1 MGNAII
7 CSIMTGSL
15 KVGEIRRMIQLN
27 VSQLTISR
35 ADGAFPALEK
45 IPAMQRRRL
54 SRLAKL
60 ALNSAMQ
67 TLDTYKVDYIVW
79 VSQYGDETKTLN
91 ILEDVLN
98 DQTPSPTQF
107 STSVHNAISGLYS
120 ILYQDATPA
129 TSLAGSWN
137 DGLIEA
143 YAWLKTM
150 PEARQV
156 LLVYYD
162 DALPEIYIEHHPFS
176 AFAMAA
182 MISLAPANLILM
194 PKHTNATPAYQQ
206 ALAFNTF
213 WTNPEQT
220 ESEAWTKC

>member
-1 MGNAII
+1 MMMQLHVSRLNMSLVDQELSAI
-7 CSIMTGSL
+7 
-15 KVGEIRRMIQLN
+15 EH
-27 VSQLTISR
+27 
-35 ADGAFPALEK
+35 

-60 ALNSAMQ
+60 ALNSVMQ
-67 TLDTYKVDYIVW
+67 TLNTHKVDYIVW
-79 VSQYGDETKTLN
+79 VSQYGDEAKTLN
-91 ILEDVLN
+91 ILEDVLSE
-98 DQTPSPTQF
+98 QTPSPTQF

-120 ILYQDATPA
+120 ILCQDATPA

-150 PEARQV
+150 PEAGHV

-162 DALPEIYIEHHPFS
+162 EALPEMYIEHQSFS

-182 MISLAPANLILM
+182 MISLAPANLMLT
-194 PKHTNATPAYQQ
+194 PKHTDSAPAYQQ

-213 WTNPEQT
+213 WNNPEHT

>member
-1 MGNAII
+1 MMMQLHVSRLNMSLVDQELSAI
-7 CSIMTGSL
+7 
-15 KVGEIRRMIQLN
+15 EH
-27 VSQLTISR
+27 
-35 ADGAFPALEK
+35 

-60 ALNSAMQ
+60 AMNSAMQ
-67 TLDTYKVDYIVW
+67 TLATQHADYIVW
-79 VSQYGDETKTLN
+79 VSQYGDEAKTLN
-91 ILEDVLN
+91 ILADVLSE
-98 DQTPSPTQF
+98 QTPSPTQF

-120 ILYQDATPA
+120 ILCQDATPA

-143 YAWLKTM
+143 YAWLKTR

-162 DALPEIYIEHHPFS
+162 EALPDIYAEHQPFA

-182 MISLAPANLILM
+182 MISLAPANLMLT
-194 PKHTNATPAYQQ
+194 PKHMDATLAYQQ

>member
-1 MGNAII
+1 MMMQLHVSRLNMSLVDQELSAI
-7 CSIMTGSL
+7 
-15 KVGEIRRMIQLN
+15 EH
-27 VSQLTISR
+27 
-35 ADGAFPALEK
+35 

-67 TLDTYKVDYIVW
+67 TLATQHADYIVW
-79 VSQYGDETKTLN
+79 VSQYGDEAKTLN
-91 ILEDVLN
+91 ILEDVLRE
-98 DQTPSPTQF
+98 QTPSPTQF

-120 ILYQDATPA
+120 ILCQDATPA

-143 YAWLKTM
+143 YAWLKTR

-162 DALPEIYIEHHPFS
+162 EALPDIYIEHQPFA

-182 MISLAPANLILM
+182 MISLAPANLMLT
-194 PKHTNATPAYQQ
+194 PKHTDATPAYQQ
-206 ALAFNTF
+206 ALAFNAF
-213 WTNPEQT
+213 WANPEQT

>member
-1 MGNAII
+1 MMMQLHVSHLNLSSIDQVLSAI
-7 CSIMTGSL
+7 
-15 KVGEIRRMIQLN
+15 QH
-27 VSQLTISR
+27 
-35 ADGAFPALEK
+35 

-60 ALNSAMQ
+60 AMNSAIQ
-67 TLDTYKVDYIVW
+67 TLNTHKVDYIVW
-79 VSQYGDETKTLN
+79 VSQYGDESKTLN
-91 ILEDVLN
+91 ILEDVLSE
-98 DQTPSPTQF
+98 QTPSPTQF

-120 ILYQDATPA
+120 ILCRDATPA
-129 TSLAGSWN
+129 TSLAGAWN

-143 YAWLKTM
+143 YAWLKTR

-162 DALPEIYIEHHPFS
+162 EALPDIYIEHQPFA

-182 MISLAPANLILM
+182 MISLAPANLMLT
-194 PKHTNATPAYQQ
+194 PKHTDSTPAYQQ

>member
-1 MGNAII
+1 MMMQLHVSRLNMSLVDQELSAI
-7 CSIMTGSL
+7 
-15 KVGEIRRMIQLN
+15 EH
-27 VSQLTISR
+27 
-35 ADGAFPALEK
+35 

-67 TLDTYKVDYIVW
+67 TLATRKVDYIVW
-79 VSQYGDETKTLN
+79 ASQYGDEAKTLN
-91 ILEDVLN
+91 ILEDVLRE
-98 DQTPSPTQF
+98 QTPSPTQF

-120 ILYQDATPA
+120 ILCQDATPA

-143 YAWLKTM
+143 YAWLKTR

-162 DALPEIYIEHHPFS
+162 EALPDIYAEHQPFA
-176 AFAMAA
+176 AFAMAT
-182 MISLAPANLILM
+182 MISLAPANLMLT
-194 PKHTNATPAYQQ
+194 PKHTDATPAYQQ
-206 ALAFNTF
+206 ALAFNAF
-213 WTNPEQT
+213 WNNPEQT

>member
-1 MGNAII
+1 MMMQLHVSRLNMSLVDQELSAI
-7 CSIMTGSL
+7 
-15 KVGEIRRMIQLN
+15 EH
-27 VSQLTISR
+27 
-35 ADGAFPALEK
+35 

-67 TLDTYKVDYIVW
+67 TLDTHNVDYIVW
-79 VSQYGDETKTLN
+79 VSQYGDEAKTLN
-91 ILEDVLN
+91 ILEDVLRE
-98 DQTPSPTQF
+98 QTPSPTQF

-120 ILYQDATPA
+120 ILCRDATPA
-129 TSLAGSWN
+129 TSLAGAWN

-143 YAWLKTM
+143 YAWLKTR

-162 DALPEIYIEHHPFS
+162 EALPDIYAEHQPFA

-182 MISLAPANLILM
+182 MISLAPANLMLT
-194 PKHTNATPAYQQ
+194 PKHTDATPAYQQ

>member
-1 MGNAII
+1 MMMQLHVSRLNMSLVDQELSAI
-7 CSIMTGSL
+7 
-15 KVGEIRRMIQLN
+15 EH
-27 VSQLTISR
+27 
-35 ADGAFPALEK
+35 

-60 ALNSAMQ
+60 AMNSAMQ
-67 TLDTYKVDYIVW
+67 TLATQHADYIVW
-79 VSQYGDETKTLN
+79 VSQYGDEAKTLN
-91 ILEDVLN
+91 ILADVLSE
-98 DQTPSPTQF
+98 QTPSPTQF

-120 ILYQDATPA
+120 ILCQDATPA

-143 YAWLKTM
+143 YAWLKTR

-162 DALPEIYIEHHPFS
+162 EALPDIYAEHQPFA

-182 MISLAPANLILM
+182 MISLAPANLMLT
-194 PKHTNATPAYQQ
+194 PKHTDATPAYQQ

>member
-1 MGNAII
+1 MMMQLHVSRLNMSLVDQELSAI
-7 CSIMTGSL
+7 
-15 KVGEIRRMIQLN
+15 EH
-27 VSQLTISR
+27 
-35 ADGAFPALEK
+35 

-67 TLDTYKVDYIVW
+67 TLDTHDVDYIVW
-79 VSQYGDETKTLN
+79 VSQYGDEAKTLN
-91 ILEDVLN
+91 ILEDVLSE
-98 DQTPSPTQF
+98 QTPSPTQF

-120 ILYQDATPA
+120 ILCQDATPA

-143 YAWLKTM
+143 YAWLKTR

-162 DALPEIYIEHHPFS
+162 EALPDIYIEHQPFA

-182 MISLAPANLILM
+182 MISLAPANLMLT
-194 PKHTNATPAYQQ
+194 PKHTDSTPAYQQ
-206 ALAFNTF
+206 ALAFNAF
-213 WTNPEQT
+213 WNNPEQT
-220 ESEAWTKC
+220 ESEAWAKC

>member
-1 MGNAII
+1 
-7 CSIMTGSL
+7 
-15 KVGEIRRMIQLN
+15 MIQMN
-27 VSQLTISR
+27 VSRLCISR
-35 ADGAFPALEK
+35 ADEVLPALAQ

-54 SRLAKL
+54 SPVAKL
-60 ALNSAMQ
+60 ALNSAIQ
-67 TLDTYKVDYIVW
+67 ILDGHQADYIVW
-79 VSQYGDETKTLN
+79 VSQYGDEAKTLN
-91 ILEDVLN
+91 ILADVLSG
-98 DQTPSPTQF
+98 QTPSPTQF

-120 ILYQDATPA
+120 ILCQDATPA

-143 YAWLKTM
+143 YAWLKTR

-162 DALPEIYIEHHPFS
+162 EALPDIYIEHQPFA

-182 MISLAPANLILM
+182 MISLTPANLMLT
-194 PKHTNATPAYQQ
+194 PKHTDSTPAYQQ

>member
-1 MGNAII
+1 MMMQLHVSRLNMSLVDQELSAI
-7 CSIMTGSL
+7 
-15 KVGEIRRMIQLN
+15 EH
-27 VSQLTISR
+27 
-35 ADGAFPALEK
+35 

-67 TLDTYKVDYIVW
+67 TLATQHADYIVW
-79 VSQYGDETKTLN
+79 VSQYGDEAKTLN
-91 ILEDVLN
+91 ILADVLSE
-98 DQTPSPTQF
+98 QTPSPTQF

-120 ILYQDATPA
+120 ILCRDATPA

-150 PEARQV
+150 PEAGQV

-162 DALPEIYIEHHPFS
+162 EALPDIYAEHQPFA

-182 MISLAPANLILM
+182 MISLAPANLMLT
-194 PKHTNATPAYQQ
+194 PKHTDATPAYQQ

>member
-1 MGNAII
+1 MMMQLHVSRLNMSLVDQELSAI
-7 CSIMTGSL
+7 
-15 KVGEIRRMIQLN
+15 EH
-27 VSQLTISR
+27 
-35 ADGAFPALEK
+35 

-60 ALNSAMQ
+60 ALNSAIQ
-67 TLDTYKVDYIVW
+67 TLDTHDVDYIVW
-79 VSQYGDETKTLN
+79 VSQYGDEAKTLN
-91 ILEDVLN
+91 ILEDVLSE
-98 DQTPSPTQF
+98 QTPSPTQF

-120 ILYQDATPA
+120 ILCRDATPA

-150 PEARQV
+150 PEAGQV

-162 DALPEIYIEHHPFS
+162 EALPDIYIEHQPFA

-182 MISLAPANLILM
+182 MISLAPANLILT

>member
-1 MGNAII
+1 MMQLHVSRLNMSLVDQELSAI
-7 CSIMTGSL
+7 
-15 KVGEIRRMIQLN
+15 ER
-27 VSQLTISR
+27 
-35 ADGAFPALEK
+35 

-67 TLDTYKVDYIVW
+67 TLATQHADYIVW
-79 VSQYGDETKTLN
+79 VSQYGDEAKTLN
-91 ILEDVLN
+91 ILADVLSE
-98 DQTPSPTQF
+98 QTPSPTQF

-120 ILYQDATPA
+120 ILCRDATPA

-150 PEARQV
+150 PEAGQV

-162 DALPEIYIEHHPFS
+162 EALPDIYAEHQPFA

-182 MISLAPANLILM
+182 MISLAPANLMLT
-194 PKHTNATPAYQQ
+194 PKHTDATPAYQQ

>member
-1 MGNAII
+1 MMQLHVSRLNMSLVDQELSAI
-7 CSIMTGSL
+7 
-15 KVGEIRRMIQLN
+15 EH
-27 VSQLTISR
+27 
-35 ADGAFPALEK
+35 

-60 ALNSAMQ
+60 AMNSAMQ
-67 TLDTYKVDYIVW
+67 TLATQHADYIVW
-79 VSQYGDETKTLN
+79 VSQYGDEAKTLN
-91 ILEDVLN
+91 ILADVLSE
-98 DQTPSPTQF
+98 QTPSPTQF

-120 ILYQDATPA
+120 ILCQDATPA

-143 YAWLKTM
+143 YAWLKTR

-162 DALPEIYIEHHPFS
+162 EALPDIYAEHQPFA
-176 AFAMAA
+176 AFAMAT
-182 MISLAPANLILM
+182 MISLAPANLMLT
-194 PKHTNATPAYQQ
+194 PKHTDATPAYQQ

-213 WTNPEQT
+213 WNNPEQT

>member
-1 MGNAII
+1 MMMQLHVSRLNMSLVDQELSAI
-7 CSIMTGSL
+7 
-15 KVGEIRRMIQLN
+15 EH
-27 VSQLTISR
+27 
-35 ADGAFPALEK
+35 

-60 ALNSAMQ
+60 AMNSAMQ
-67 TLDTYKVDYIVW
+67 TLATQHADYIVW
-79 VSQYGDETKTLN
+79 VSQYGDEAKTLN
-91 ILEDVLN
+91 ILADVLSE
-98 DQTPSPTQF
+98 QTPSPTQF

-120 ILYQDATPA
+120 ILCQDATPA

-143 YAWLKTM
+143 YAWLKTR

-162 DALPEIYIEHHPFS
+162 EALPDIYIEHQPFS

-182 MISLAPANLILM
+182 MISLAPANLMLT
-194 PKHTNATPAYQQ
+194 PKHTDATPAYQQ

>member
-1 MGNAII
+1 MMMQLHVSHLNMSLVDQELSAI
-7 CSIMTGSL
+7 
-15 KVGEIRRMIQLN
+15 EH
-27 VSQLTISR
+27 
-35 ADGAFPALEK
+35 

-67 TLDTYKVDYIVW
+67 TLDTHNVDYIVW
-79 VSQYGDETKTLN
+79 VSQYGDEAKTLN
-91 ILEDVLN
+91 ILEDVLSE
-98 DQTPSPTQF
+98 QTPSPTQF

-120 ILYQDATPA
+120 ILCRDATPA
-129 TSLAGSWN
+129 TSLAGAWN

-143 YAWLKTM
+143 YAWLKTR

-162 DALPEIYIEHHPFS
+162 EALPDIYAEHQPFA

-182 MISLAPANLILM
+182 MISLAPANLMLT
-194 PKHTNATPAYQQ
+194 PKHTDATPAYQQ

-213 WTNPEQT
+213 WNNPEQI

>member
-1 MGNAII
+1 MMMQLHVSRLNMSLVDQELSAI
-7 CSIMTGSL
+7 
-15 KVGEIRRMIQLN
+15 EH
-27 VSQLTISR
+27 
-35 ADGAFPALEK
+35 

-60 ALNSAMQ
+60 ALNSALQ
-67 TLDTYKVDYIVW
+67 TLDTHKVDYIVW
-79 VSQYGDETKTLN
+79 VSQYGDEAKTLN
-91 ILEDVLN
+91 ILADVLSE
-98 DQTPSPTQF
+98 QTPSPTQF

-120 ILYQDATPA
+120 ILCQDATPA

-143 YAWLKTM
+143 YAWLKTR

-162 DALPEIYIEHHPFS
+162 EALPDIYAEHQPFA

-182 MISLAPANLILM
+182 MISLAPANLMLT
-194 PKHTNATPAYQQ
+194 PKHTDATPAYQQ

>member
-1 MGNAII
+1 MMMQLHVSRLNMSLVDQELSAI
-7 CSIMTGSL
+7 
-15 KVGEIRRMIQLN
+15 EH
-27 VSQLTISR
+27 
-35 ADGAFPALEK
+35 

-67 TLDTYKVDYIVW
+67 TLATRKVDYIVW
-79 VSQYGDETKTLN
+79 VSQYGDEAKTLN
-91 ILEDVLN
+91 ILEDVLRE
-98 DQTPSPTQF
+98 QTPSPTQF

-120 ILYQDATPA
+120 ILCQDATPA

-143 YAWLKTM
+143 YAWLKTR

-162 DALPEIYIEHHPFS
+162 EALPDIYIEHQPFA
-176 AFAMAA
+176 AFAMAT
-182 MISLAPANLILM
+182 MISLAPANLMLT
-194 PKHTNATPAYQQ
+194 PKHTDATPAYQQ

>member
-1 MGNAII
+1 
-7 CSIMTGSL
+7 
-15 KVGEIRRMIQLN
+15 MIQMN
-27 VSQLTISR
+27 VSRLCISR
-35 ADGAFPALEK
+35 ADEVLPALAQ

-54 SRLAKL
+54 SPVAKL
-60 ALNSAMQ
+60 ALNSAIQ
-67 TLDTYKVDYIVW
+67 TLDGHQADYIVW
-79 VSQYGDETKTLN
+79 VSQYGDEAKTLN
-91 ILEDVLN
+91 ILADVLSG
-98 DQTPSPTQF
+98 QTPSPTQF
-107 STSVHNAISGLYS
+107 STSVHNAVSGLYS
-120 ILYQDATPA
+120 ILCQDAAPA

-143 YAWLKTM
+143 YAWLNTM
-150 PEARQV
+150 PEAGQV

-162 DALPEIYIEHHPFS
+162 EALPDIYIEHQPFA

-182 MISLAPANLILM
+182 MISLAPANLMLT
-194 PKHTNATPAYQQ
+194 PKHTDAAPAYQQ

>member
-1 MGNAII
+1 MMMQLHVSRLNMSLVDQELSAI
-7 CSIMTGSL
+7 
-15 KVGEIRRMIQLN
+15 EH
-27 VSQLTISR
+27 
-35 ADGAFPALEK
+35 

-67 TLDTYKVDYIVW
+67 TLDTHNVDYIVW
-79 VSQYGDETKTLN
+79 VSQYGDEAKTLN
-91 ILEDVLN
+91 ILEDVLSE
-98 DQTPSPTQF
+98 QTPSPTQF

-120 ILYQDATPA
+120 ILCRDVTPA
-129 TSLAGSWN
+129 TSLAGAWN

-143 YAWLKTM
+143 YAWLKTR

-162 DALPEIYIEHHPFS
+162 EALPDIYAEHQPFA

-182 MISLAPANLILM
+182 MISLAPANLILT

>member
-1 MGNAII
+1 MMMQLHVSRLNMSLVDQELSAI
-7 CSIMTGSL
+7 
-15 KVGEIRRMIQLN
+15 EH
-27 VSQLTISR
+27 
-35 ADGAFPALEK
+35 

-67 TLDTYKVDYIVW
+67 TLATRKVDYIVW
-79 VSQYGDETKTLN
+79 VSQYGDEAKTLN
-91 ILEDVLN
+91 ILADVLRE
-98 DQTPSPTQF
+98 QTPSPTQF

-120 ILYQDATPA
+120 ILCQDATPA

-143 YAWLKTM
+143 YAWLKTR

-162 DALPEIYIEHHPFS
+162 EALPDIYIEHQPFA

-182 MISLAPANLILM
+182 MISLAPANLMLT
-194 PKHTNATPAYQQ
+194 PKHTDATPAYQQ

>member
-1 MGNAII
+1 MMMQLHVSRLNMSLVDQELSAI
-7 CSIMTGSL
+7 
-15 KVGEIRRMIQLN
+15 EY
-27 VSQLTISR
+27 
-35 ADGAFPALEK
+35 

-67 TLDTYKVDYIVW
+67 TLDTHKVDYIVW
-79 VSQYGDETKTLN
+79 VSQYGDEAKTLN
-91 ILEDVLN
+91 ILADVLSE
-98 DQTPSPTQF
+98 QTPSPTQF

-120 ILYQDATPA
+120 ILCQDATPA

-143 YAWLKTM
+143 YAWLKTR

-162 DALPEIYIEHHPFS
+162 EALPDIYAEHQPFA

-182 MISLAPANLILM
+182 MISLAPANLMLT
-194 PKHTNATPAYQQ
+194 PKHTDATPAYQQ

>member
-1 MGNAII
+1 MMMQLHVSRLNMSLVDQELSAI
-7 CSIMTGSL
+7 
-15 KVGEIRRMIQLN
+15 ER
-27 VSQLTISR
+27 
-35 ADGAFPALEK
+35 

-67 TLDTYKVDYIVW
+67 TLATQHADYIVW
-79 VSQYGDETKTLN
+79 VSQYGDEAKTLN
-91 ILEDVLN
+91 ILADVLSE
-98 DQTPSPTQF
+98 QTPSPTQF

-120 ILYQDATPA
+120 ILCQDATPA

-143 YAWLKTM
+143 YAWLKTR
-150 PEARQV
+150 PEACQV

-162 DALPEIYIEHHPFS
+162 EALPEMYIEHQPFS

-182 MISLAPANLILM
+182 MISLAPANLMLT
-194 PKHTNATPAYQQ
+194 PKHTDATPAYQQ

-213 WTNPEQT
+213 WNNPEQT
-220 ESEAWTKC
+220 ESEVWMKC

>member
-1 MGNAII
+1 M
-7 CSIMTGSL
+7 
-15 KVGEIRRMIQLN
+15 
-27 VSQLTISR
+27 
-35 ADGAFPALEK
+35 
-45 IPAMQRRRL
+45 
-54 SRLAKL
+54 
-60 ALNSAMQ
+60 
-67 TLDTYKVDYIVW
+67 
-79 VSQYGDETKTLN
+79 
-91 ILEDVLN
+91 
-98 DQTPSPTQF
+98 
-107 STSVHNAISGLYS
+107 
-120 ILYQDATPA
+120 
-129 TSLAGSWN
+129 
-137 DGLIEA
+137 IEA
-143 YAWLKTM
+143 YAWLKTQ

-182 MISLAPANLILM
+182 MISLAPANLILT

>member
-1 MGNAII
+1 MQLHVSHLNMSLVDQELSAI
-7 CSIMTGSL
+7 
-15 KVGEIRRMIQLN
+15 ER
-27 VSQLTISR
+27 
-35 ADGAFPALEK
+35 

-67 TLDTYKVDYIVW
+67 TLATRKVDYIVW
-79 VSQYGDETKTLN
+79 VSQYGDEAKTLN
-91 ILEDVLN
+91 ILADVLSE
-98 DQTPSPTQF
+98 QTPSPTQF

-120 ILYQDATPA
+120 ILCQDATPA

-143 YAWLKTM
+143 YAWLKTR

-162 DALPEIYIEHHPFS
+162 EALPDIYAEHQPFA

-182 MISLAPANLILM
+182 MISLAPANLMLT
-194 PKHTNATPAYQQ
+194 PKHTDATPAYQQ

>member
-1 MGNAII
+1 MMQLHVSRLNMSLVDQELSAI
-7 CSIMTGSL
+7 
-15 KVGEIRRMIQLN
+15 EQ
-27 VSQLTISR
+27 
-35 ADGAFPALEK
+35 

-67 TLDTYKVDYIVW
+67 TLDTRKVDYIVW
-79 VSQYGDETKTLN
+79 VSQYGDEAKTLN
-91 ILEDVLN
+91 ILADVLRE
-98 DQTPSPTQF
+98 QTPSPTQF

-120 ILYQDATPA
+120 ILCQDATPA

-143 YAWLKTM
+143 YAWLKTR

-162 DALPEIYIEHHPFS
+162 EALPDIYIEHQPFA

-182 MISLAPANLILM
+182 MISLAPANLMLT
-194 PKHTNATPAYQQ
+194 PKHTDATPAYQQ

-213 WTNPEQT
+213 WNNPEQT

>member
-1 MGNAII
+1 MMMQLHVSRLNMSLVDQELSAI
-7 CSIMTGSL
+7 
-15 KVGEIRRMIQLN
+15 ER
-27 VSQLTISR
+27 
-35 ADGAFPALEK
+35 

-67 TLDTYKVDYIVW
+67 TLATQHADYIVW
-79 VSQYGDETKTLN
+79 VSQYGDEAKTLN
-91 ILEDVLN
+91 ILEDVLRE
-98 DQTPSPTQF
+98 QTPSPTQF

-120 ILYQDATPA
+120 ILCQDATPA

-143 YAWLKTM
+143 YAWLKTR

-162 DALPEIYIEHHPFS
+162 EALPDIYAEHQPFA

-182 MISLAPANLILM
+182 MISLAPANLMLT
-194 PKHTNATPAYQQ
+194 PKHTDATPAYQQ

-213 WTNPEQT
+213 WNNPEQT

>member
-1 MGNAII
+1 MMMQLHVSRLNMSLVDQELSAI
-7 CSIMTGSL
+7 
-15 KVGEIRRMIQLN
+15 ER
-27 VSQLTISR
+27 
-35 ADGAFPALEK
+35 

-67 TLDTYKVDYIVW
+67 TLATQHADYIVW
-79 VSQYGDETKTLN
+79 VSQYGDEAKTLN
-91 ILEDVLN
+91 ILADVLSE
-98 DQTPSPTQF
+98 QTPSPTQF

-120 ILYQDATPA
+120 ILCQDATPA

-143 YAWLKTM
+143 YAWLKTRL
-150 PEARQV
+150 EACQV

-162 DALPEIYIEHHPFS
+162 EALPDIYAEHQPFA

-182 MISLAPANLILM
+182 MISLAPANLMLT
-194 PKHTNATPAYQQ
+194 PKHTDATPAYQQ

-213 WTNPEQT
+213 WNNPEQT

>member
-1 MGNAII
+1 MMMQLHVSRLNMSLVDQELSAI
-7 CSIMTGSL
+7 
-15 KVGEIRRMIQLN
+15 EH
-27 VSQLTISR
+27 
-35 ADGAFPALEK
+35 

-67 TLDTYKVDYIVW
+67 ALVTRKVDYIVW
-79 VSQYGDETKTLN
+79 VSQYGDEAKTLN
-91 ILEDVLN
+91 ILEDVLSE
-98 DQTPSPTQF
+98 QTPSPTQF

-120 ILYQDATPA
+120 ILCQDATPA

-143 YAWLKTM
+143 YAWLKTR

-162 DALPEIYIEHHPFS
+162 EALPDIYAEHQPFA

-182 MISLAPANLILM
+182 MISLAPANLMLT
-194 PKHTNATPAYQQ
+194 PKHTDATPAYQQ

>member
-1 MGNAII
+1 MMMQLHVSRLNMSLVDQELSAI
-7 CSIMTGSL
+7 
-15 KVGEIRRMIQLN
+15 EH
-27 VSQLTISR
+27 
-35 ADGAFPALEK
+35 

-60 ALNSAMQ
+60 AMNSAMQ
-67 TLDTYKVDYIVW
+67 TLATQHADYIVW
-79 VSQYGDETKTLN
+79 VSQYGDEAKTLN
-91 ILEDVLN
+91 ILADVLSE
-98 DQTPSPTQF
+98 QTPSPTQF

-120 ILYQDATPA
+120 ILCQDATPA

-143 YAWLKTM
+143 YAWLKTR

-162 DALPEIYIEHHPFS
+162 EALPDIYAEHQPFA

-182 MISLAPANLILM
+182 MISLAPANLMLT
-194 PKHTNATPAYQQ
+194 PKHTDATLAYQQ

-213 WTNPEQT
+213 WNNPEQT

>member
-1 MGNAII
+1 MMMQLHVSRLNMSLVDQELSAI
-7 CSIMTGSL
+7 
-15 KVGEIRRMIQLN
+15 EH
-27 VSQLTISR
+27 
-35 ADGAFPALEK
+35 

-67 TLDTYKVDYIVW
+67 TLDTHDVDYIVW
-79 VSQYGDETKTLN
+79 VSQYGDEAKTLN
-91 ILEDVLN
+91 ILADVLRE
-98 DQTPSPTQF
+98 QTPSPTQF

-120 ILYQDATPA
+120 ILCRDATPA

-143 YAWLKTM
+143 YAWLKTR

-162 DALPEIYIEHHPFS
+162 EALPDIYIEHQPFA

-182 MISLAPANLILM
+182 MISLAPANLMLT
-194 PKHTNATPAYQQ
+194 PKHTDSTQVYQQ

>member
-1 MGNAII
+1 MMMQLHVSRLNMSLVDQELSAI
-7 CSIMTGSL
+7 
-15 KVGEIRRMIQLN
+15 EH
-27 VSQLTISR
+27 
-35 ADGAFPALEK
+35 

-67 TLDTYKVDYIVW
+67 TLATQHADYIVW
-79 VSQYGDETKTLN
+79 VSQYGDEAKTLN
-91 ILEDVLN
+91 ILADVLSE
-98 DQTPSPTQF
+98 QTPSPTQF

-120 ILYQDATPA
+120 ILCQDATPA

-143 YAWLKTM
+143 YAWLKTR

-162 DALPEIYIEHHPFS
+162 EALPEMYIEHQPFA

-182 MISLAPANLILM
+182 MISLAPANLMLT
-194 PKHTNATPAYQQ
+194 PKHTDATPAYQQ

-213 WTNPEQT
+213 WNNPEQT

>member
-1 MGNAII
+1 MMMQLHVSRLNISLVDQELSAI
-7 CSIMTGSL
+7 
-15 KVGEIRRMIQLN
+15 ER
-27 VSQLTISR
+27 
-35 ADGAFPALEK
+35 

-67 TLDTYKVDYIVW
+67 TLATHNVDYIVW
-79 VSQYGDETKTLN
+79 VSQYGDEAKTLN
-91 ILEDVLN
+91 ILEDVLSE
-98 DQTPSPTQF
+98 QTPSPTQF

-120 ILYQDATPA
+120 ILCQDATPA

-143 YAWLKTM
+143 YAWLKTR

-162 DALPEIYIEHHPFS
+162 EALPDIYIEHQPFA

-182 MISLAPANLILM
+182 MISLAPANLMLT
-194 PKHTNATPAYQQ
+194 PKHTDATPAYQQ

>member
-1 MGNAII
+1 MMMQLHVSRLNMSLVDQELSAI
-7 CSIMTGSL
+7 
-15 KVGEIRRMIQLN
+15 EH
-27 VSQLTISR
+27 
-35 ADGAFPALEK
+35 

-67 TLDTYKVDYIVW
+67 TLDTHDVDYIVW
-79 VSQYGDETKTLN
+79 VSQYGDEAKTLN
-91 ILEDVLN
+91 ILEDVLSE
-98 DQTPSPTQF
+98 QTPSPTQF

-120 ILYQDATPA
+120 ILCQDATPA

-143 YAWLKTM
+143 YAWLKTR

-162 DALPEIYIEHHPFS
+162 EALPDIYAEHQPFA

-182 MISLAPANLILM
+182 MISLAPANLMLT
-194 PKHTNATPAYQQ
+194 PKHTDATPAYQQ

-213 WTNPEQT
+213 WNNPEQT